1 MGEAV
6 RTRIEELSAMKK
18 LPKGF
23 NKARLEEAKA
33 GLAAFNQAW
42 SDAAAAAQSGDVTS
56 AIEKGRAAHVRA
68 LGLASDLGLPPAAAA
83 TASTQAPATR

>member
-1 MGEAV
+1 
-6 RTRIEELSAMKK
+6 MKK

-23 NKARLEEAKA
+23 DKARLEEAKA

-42 SDAAAAAQSGDVTS
+42 SDAAAAAQSGNVTS
-56 AIEKGRAAHVRA
+56 AIEKGRTAHVKA

-83 TASTQAPATR
+83 TAPTQTPATR